1 MTSLTAMSESDIRS
15 ALHSKRL
22 RHHKLHPDT
31 LVINELGLAHAR
43 SRIDVAVINGHIHGY
58 EIKSAQDN
66 LGRLNK
72 QLEIYQ
78 QALHKLTIVAASKHV
93 MRIQSDVPDWCG
105 IIEAKQGPRRGV
117 LLKTVRPAKLN
128 PSTTQVMVAHLLWRA
143 EALKLLMEL
152 GYAPKE
158 LRFPRRRLY
167 EMLCEALTPQE
178 VTRGIRQ
185 SMACRQTWRDHQ
197 TPV

>member
-1 MTSLTAMSESDIRS
+1 MTGLTAMSESDIRL

-22 RHHKLHPDT
+22 RYHKLHPET

-93 MRIQSDVPDWCG
+93 MRIQSNVPDWCG
-105 IIEAKQGPRRGV
+105 IIEAKQEPRLTRQDYSPKV
-117 LLKTVRPAKLN
+117 LADQFHAKPSEIRRFLN
-128 PSTTQVMVAHLLWRA
+128 GQLDAGRTRELADRMRA
-143 EALKLLMEL
+143 VGLAL
-152 GYAPKE
+152 
-158 LRFPRRRLY
+158 
-167 EMLCEALTPQE
+167 
-178 VTRGIRQ
+178 
-185 SMACRQTWRDHQ
+185 
-197 TPV
+197 